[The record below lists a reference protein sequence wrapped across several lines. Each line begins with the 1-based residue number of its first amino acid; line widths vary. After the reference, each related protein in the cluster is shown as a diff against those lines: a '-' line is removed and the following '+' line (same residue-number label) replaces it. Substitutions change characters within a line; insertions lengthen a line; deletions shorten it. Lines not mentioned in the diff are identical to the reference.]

1 MLIERWV
8 KCLNPQNPLG
18 VLGINSFLVQ
28 VTSSSDTHFV
38 LGGLPVHVFVI

>member
-18 VLGINSFLVQ
+18 VLVQ
-28 VTSSSDTHFV
+28 ATSSSDTHFV